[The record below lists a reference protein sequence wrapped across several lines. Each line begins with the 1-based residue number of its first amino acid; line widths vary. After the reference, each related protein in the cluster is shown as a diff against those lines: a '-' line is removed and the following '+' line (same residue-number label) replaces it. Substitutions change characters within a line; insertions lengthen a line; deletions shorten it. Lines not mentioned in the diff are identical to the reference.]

1 MTSAILIEQC
11 AADGVILRTDGLNL
25 RLLGTA
31 AAVERWKPR
40 IIASKQE
47 IMAVL
52 AARATWWRIHYPGRN
67 PVEVWTG
74 QPVTSA
80 EILEWYPSA
89 VSVEPI
95 AAILE
100 WYPSASCKTCAH
112 STFRGHCGEPIA
124 AGLSTQDGVIVYH
137 QKEGAGCAIWLAII
151 PPDIEALIQESAS
164 KWRWDEDD
172 LRLMRDLAR
181 SDPAGLRKALT

>member
-80 EILEWYPSA
+80 E
-89 VSVEPI
+89 
-95 AAILE
+95 ILE